1 MFLKNVG
8 NRKIIFF
15 SAISARVQKNFE
27 RKKLRV
33 YQGLGLLLQA
43 IIDLVCAQ
51 NFPKTNI
58 SYLLMRTCACMYQ
71 GVRNVSSSKN
81 FESAL
86 NEWYPNSRFTKHM
99 ELLVWE
105 FLFFWF
111 LPWNVFIVLKH
122 KRCYYS
128 IISNINLM
136 IRLVSENPL
145 EELGFSL
152 EVVKV

>member
-1 MFLKNVG
+1 MLLKDVG

-15 SAISARVQKNFE
+15 SAVSARVLKNFE

-43 IIDLVCAQ
+43 TIDLVCTQ

-58 SYLLMRTCACMYQ
+58 SYFLIRTRACMYQ

-105 FLFFWF
+105 FLFFGF
-111 LPWNVFIVLKH
+111 FHEMHVL
-122 KRCYYS
+122 S
-128 IISNINLM
+128 SNTKGATTRSFQI
-136 IRLVSENPL
+136 
-145 EELGFSL
+145 
-152 EVVKV
+152 

>member
-43 IIDLVCAQ
+43 TIDLVCAK
-51 NFPKTNI
+51 NFPKTSI
-58 SYLLMRTCACMYQ
+58 SYLLIRTCACMYQ

-105 FLFFWF
+105 FLFF
-111 LPWNVFIVLKH
+111 
-122 KRCYYS
+122 
-128 IISNINLM
+128 
-136 IRLVSENPL
+136 LVSTMKCIYCPQTQ
-145 EELGFSL
+145 
-152 EVVKV
+152 KVLLLDHFKYKLNDSSRIRKSFGRAWLFIGRC